1 MLDDLKI
8 SYYHVSHCIS
18 HQVNHKKRSALSV
31 LFAITYPF
39 NIKMDHLSLLIS
51 EVGMTCMNLNIS
63 DHSRAYT
70 SGKSRGKRIVCR
82 IRCKIHFVDR

>member
-1 MLDDLKI
+1 MGFEWTVIVVHSSCCQMLDDLKI

-63 DHSRAYT
+63 VH
-70 SGKSRGKRIVCR
+70 
-82 IRCKIHFVDR
+82 IRLVNHVANA